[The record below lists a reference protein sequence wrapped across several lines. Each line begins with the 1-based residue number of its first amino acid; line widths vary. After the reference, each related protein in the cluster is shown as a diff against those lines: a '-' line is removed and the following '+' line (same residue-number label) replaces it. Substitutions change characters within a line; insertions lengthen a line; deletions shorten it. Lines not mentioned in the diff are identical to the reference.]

1 MSTATIVAGAAALA
15 GAFAGIWVLWQ
26 VAHVILVL
34 FAGVLLAVIWRNL
47 GARVARLPGLS
58 PRVGTMLV
66 VLASFVAVGAF
77 VWLAGPLI
85 ASQMD
90 QLTEN
95 VARSL
100 SRLHGEV
107 REFGWGRWI
116 LDEALPSL
124 GGGGGS
130 SDLLGRITGMFS
142 TVFGVLGNL
151 VVILMVGIYAA
162 VAPDEYRSGIE
173 NLFPRR
179 HRTRVREVLHGV
191 SRGLWHWLLGQL
203 VAMVGV
209 GVATT
214 VGLWLLGI
222 PLAIVLGVIAGLL
235 NFVPLLGPVL
245 SAIPAVL
252 VAFAQGP
259 ADAFYVA
266 LLFFGVQ
273 QLEGNVLT
281 PLAQH
286 RAVKLPPATILASLL
301 AFGVLFGPM
310 GVLLATPL
318 AVVVAVLTKMLY
330 VEGVL
335 GEKATDLP

>member
-1 MSTATIVAGAAALA
+1 MPTATILTGAAVLA
-15 GAFAGIWVLWQ
+15 AAFAGTWLLWQ

-34 FAGVLLAVIWRNL
+34 FAGVLLAVIWRNF
-47 GARVARLPGLS
+47 GARLAWLPGLT
-58 PRVGTMLV
+58 PAAGTILV
-66 VLASFVAVGAF
+66 IVLSFVAVAAF
-77 VWLAGPLI
+77 AWTAGPQI

-95 VARSL
+95 MTQAV

-107 REFGWGRWI
+107 REYGWGRWL

-124 GGGGGS
+124 GGSSGGG
-130 SDLLGRITGMFS
+130 DLLGRITGMFS
-142 TVFGVLGNL
+142 TVLGVFGNL

-179 HRTRVREVLHGV
+179 HRGRVREVLHGV

-203 VAMVGV
+203 FAMVGV
-209 GVATT
+209 GLATT
-214 VGLWLLGI
+214 LGLWLLGI
-222 PLAIVLGVIAGLL
+222 PLAIVLGMLAGVL
-235 NFVPLLGPVL
+235 NFIPLLGPIL
-245 SAIPAVL
+245 SAIPAIL
-252 VAFAQGP
+252 VAFAQSP
-259 ADAFYVA
+259 ADALYVA
-266 LLFFGVQ
+266 FLFFGVQ

-286 RAVKLPPATILASLL
+286 SAVKLPPATILASLL
-301 AFGVLFGPM
+301 VFGVLFGPM
-310 GVLLATPL
+310 GILLATPL
-318 AVVVAVLTKMLY
+318 AVVVAVLMKMLY

-335 GEKATDLP
+335 GETATHLP